1 MAAWWAGR
9 VITFFLCV
17 LLAVVEMGTPFGFP
31 PISES
36 FNAASKNSGNL
47 MNSGTLNKGFNNNS
61 VRLLR
66 EAAFN
71 KENNDFELIM
81 VLPNRKKRQPALEK
95 SPVRRSRS
103 ASIQGGATE
112 PRI

>member
-17 LLAVVEMGTPFGFP
+17 LLAVVEMGTPFGFL

-47 MNSGTLNKGFNNNS
+47 MNSGTLNKGFNNS

-81 VLPNRKKRQPALEK
+81 VSPNRKKRQPALEK
-95 SPVRRSRS
+95 SQARRSRS
-103 ASIQGGATE
+103 ASIRGGATKS
-112 PRI
+112 RI